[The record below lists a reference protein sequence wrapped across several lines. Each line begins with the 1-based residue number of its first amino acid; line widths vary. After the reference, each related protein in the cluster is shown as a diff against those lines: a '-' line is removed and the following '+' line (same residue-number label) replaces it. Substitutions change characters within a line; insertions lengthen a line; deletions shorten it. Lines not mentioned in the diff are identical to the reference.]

1 MARKSGRP
9 ALVLADEA
17 REELGQL
24 VRSRTGQAREIE
36 RAQILLEYAATGS
49 VSGAARAAGVTRA
62 TAYKCIDKGLSM
74 GWEAALKDRWHRP
87 RPPSLTVAA
96 KAWVVA
102 LACTR
107 PTEHGLAAELWT
119 VRALAD
125 YAREHGPSAG
135 HRCLHRAAK
144 ATVHRILAEHPVRP
158 HKVTYYLEKRD
169 PDFERKMQEVLM
181 VYQEVNLI
189 NDTGDAPPQGGRY
202 TVCVDEKPGVQ
213 ALQRVAPDRPPVP
226 GVHPA
231 WARDHE
237 YRRLGTASILA
248 GIDLHT
254 GHVFARVEHR
264 HRSREFI
271 GLLAELDAYYPPEA
285 QIRVVLDNHSAHLSQ
300 ETRAWLAQHPNRFE
314 YVHTPKHGSWL
325 NLAECLFSK
334 MSRAFLRHLR
344 VDSWSELRQ
353 RILLGVEELNLT
365 PVVFRWKKL
374 DRLTVQ

>member
-1 MARKSGRP
+1 MARKSERP
-9 ALVLADEA
+9 ALVLSEEA
-17 REELGQL
+17 REALEQL
-24 VRSRTGQAREIE
+24 VRSRIGQAREIE
-36 RAQILLEYAATGS
+36 RARILLEYAATGS

-62 TAYKCIDKGLSM
+62 TVYKCIDKGLSM
-74 GWEAALKDRWHRP
+74 GWETALRDRWHRP
-87 RPPSLTVAA
+87 HPPSLTLAA
-96 KAWVVA
+96 KAWLVD

-119 VRALAD
+119 IRSLAE
-125 YAREHGPSAG
+125 YARRHGPEAG
-135 HRCLHRAAK
+135 HDCLSRAAK
-144 ATVHRILAEHPVRP
+144 ATVHRILAAQPVQP

-169 PDFERKMQEVLM
+169 PDFGRKMQEVLM
-181 VYQEVNLI
+181 VYEEINLVNANGQ
-189 NDTGDAPPQGGRY
+189 NDSPGGRY

-213 ALQRVAPDRPPVP
+213 ALQRVAPDLPPVP
-226 GVHPA
+226 GVHPT

-254 GHVFARVEHR
+254 GQVFARVERR

-271 GLLAELDAYYPPEA
+271 GLLAELDAYYPAGAP
-285 QIRVVLDNHSAHLSQ
+285 IRVILDNHSAHISR

-334 MSRAFLRHLR
+334 MSRTFLRHLR

-353 RILLGVEELNLT
+353 RILLGVEEMNQT
-365 PVVFRWKKL
+365 PVIFRWKKL
-374 DRLTVQ
+374 DLLRA